1 MRRRAFIALIGGAA
15 AAWPLA
21 ARAQQLATPVIGFL
35 SSASPEPFAHLVAAF
50 RKGLSEASFIE
61 GQNVAIEFRWAQGQY
76 NQLPALA
83 ADLAGRGVTVI
94 AATGGDAS
102 ALAAKSATSTI
113 PVVFTIGG
121 DPVRLGLV
129 AALNRPGGNV
139 TGVTL
144 LTGSLEEKRLGLLHE
159 LIPKA
164 TVIAFLVNQNSP
176 LALTQTK
183 DGSAAAHVLGKQVLI
198 LHASSES
205 DLDAAFDTM
214 VQQRVGALGVTADPF
229 FFLRRAQIVALAARH
244 VIPAIYEFRE
254 FAAAGGLISYGTSI
268 AGMYLQAG
276 VYAGRILKGAKP
288 TDLPVMQPTTFELVI
303 NLKSAKTL
311 GLEVPSSLLAR
322 ADEVIE

>member
-1 MRRRAFIALIGGAA
+1 MNRRDFISLLGSA

-21 ARAQQLATPVIGFL
+21 ARAQQAAMPVIGFL

-159 LIPKA
+159 LTPKA

-183 DGSAAAHVLGKQVLI
+183 DVSAAARVLGKQVLI
-198 LHASSES
+198 LHASSEP
-205 DLDAAFDTM
+205 DFDAAFDTM
-214 VQQRVGALGVTADPF
+214 VQQRAGALGVTGDPF

-244 VIPAIYEFRE
+244 AIPAIYEFRE
-254 FAAAGGLISYGTSI
+254 FASAGGLISYGTSI

-276 VYAGRILKGAKP
+276 VYAGRILKGGRP
-288 TDLPVMQPTTFELVI
+288 TDLPVMQPTAFELVI